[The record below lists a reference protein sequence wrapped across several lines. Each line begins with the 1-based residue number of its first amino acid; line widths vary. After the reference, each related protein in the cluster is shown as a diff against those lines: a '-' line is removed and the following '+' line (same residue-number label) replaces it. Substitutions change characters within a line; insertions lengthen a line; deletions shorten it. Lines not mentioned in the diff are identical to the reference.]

1 VTVVTNIFTCI
12 RGDTSTFMTIYL
24 FIRIDRRVLV
34 SQEDIMSSRRKINI
48 GLTDQQRQGV
58 IDILNRDIADAS
70 LLLIKTRKYHWDVIG
85 PQFRTLHKLWEEQ
98 YEALTLNIDSSAERV
113 RALGGYPVGSAAG
126 FLQLA
131 TIKEQEDTLL
141 SATTMVGQ
149 LLTDHEQIIRALRG
163 DIDACSDK
171 FHDQGT
177 ADFLTGLLE
186 QHEDMAWMLRSFIE
200 GESVEPDGVLPA
212 VVETRPLAAKKR

>member
-1 VTVVTNIFTCI
+1 MAIFSCI
-12 RGDTSTFMTIYL
+12 NL
-24 FIRIDRRVLV
+24 VKRRVV
-34 SQEDIMSSRRKINI
+34 SPEDVMNSRRKINI

-58 IDILNRDIADAS
+58 ITLLNRNIADAS

-98 YEALTLNIDSSAERV
+98 YEALTLNIDSCAERV

-141 SATTMVGQ
+141 SATVMVAQ
-149 LLTDHEQIIRALRG
+149 LLTDHEQVIRSLRE
-163 DIDACSDK
+163 DIDACSDN

-177 ADFLTGLLE
+177 ADFLTGLME

-200 GESVEPDGVLPA
+200 GESVEPDGVLPTTA
-212 VVETRPLAAKKR
+212 ETRPLAAKKR

>member
-1 VTVVTNIFTCI
+1 MIYI
-12 RGDTSTFMTIYL
+12 RDDTSTFMPIFL
-24 FIRIDRRVLV
+24 FVQVVKSILALR
-34 SQEDIMSSRRKINI
+34 ENPMNSRRKINI

-58 IDILNRDIADAS
+58 IAMLNRDIADAS

-98 YEALTLNIDSSAERV
+98 YEALTLNIDSCAERV

-126 FLQLA
+126 FLELA

-149 LLTDHEQIIRALRG
+149 LLADHEHIIRSLREH
-163 DIDACSDK
+163 IDACGEQ

-177 ADFLTGLLE
+177 ADFLTGLME
-186 QHEDMAWMLRSFIE
+186 QHEEMAWMLRSFIE
-200 GESVEPDGVLPA
+200 GESVESDGVLPSA
-212 VVETRPLAAKKR
+212 TETRPLAKKR